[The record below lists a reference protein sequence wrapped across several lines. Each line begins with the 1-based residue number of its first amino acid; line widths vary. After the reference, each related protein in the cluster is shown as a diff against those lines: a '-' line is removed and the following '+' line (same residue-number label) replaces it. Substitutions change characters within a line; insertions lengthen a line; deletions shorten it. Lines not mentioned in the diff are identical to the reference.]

1 MMGKIMKMNNN
12 LFDAISAEVAKG
24 ELSERYL
31 LAGSVFSIA
40 YATPAIK
47 DALAQ
52 AASESDCNA
61 SKILQAHFY
70 CCDPMSMSTLFQDGA
85 SGEFNHDGIIVE
97 FDIKLISSDNP
108 IYRVFFKRLD
118 AAALLKE
125 TKTQLRSLHERISAL
140 ELASKQCQNQR

>member
-1 MMGKIMKMNNN
+1 
-12 LFDAISAEVAKG
+12 
-24 ELSERYL
+24 
-31 LAGSVFSIA
+31 
-40 YATPAIK
+40 
-47 DALAQ
+47 
-52 AASESDCNA
+52 
-61 SKILQAHFY
+61 
-70 CCDPMSMSTLFQDGA
+70 MSMSTLFQDGA

-118 AAALLKE
+118 SAALLKE